1 MRVLYIHDGDEGNG
15 GGQVQMLRLQAEL
28 RRREI
33 DARICCPSPGREDSI
48 ALPHPG
54 LVDAMLRPVCRL
66 AGINDIHAVRSFR
79 ITSIPEF
86 RDADVIDIQ
95 GIHGNFF
102 SYLAL
107 PKLSR
112 DKPVVFTLHDMW
124 AITGHCHNSL
134 DCERWRSGCGRCPYP
149 DTAPAISRDSS
160 GLEWKLKD
168 RSYGRS
174 NLCIVAPSA
183 WLADRAREGMLGR
196 FEVHQI
202 PHGVGTDTL
211 RPLDPDECR
220 KRLGIPAGKRVLLTA
235 TNDLN
240 RELKGG
246 DLLCE
251 ALAGLPATMARETVL
266 LLLGHN
272 GERLAGKLPVESIP
286 LGFVGSDRAKAAVF
300 SAADLF
306 VHPSRAENFPLVL
319 IESLACGTP
328 VAAFGVGGVPEIV
341 RPGLTGRVA
350 RPEDAA
356 DLARVV
362 EALLDDAGARSEMS
376 RHCRRIA
383 VEEYSLREQ
392 ANRYLDLYRTLI
404 DTRSTAGRGRDAG

>member
-1 MRVLYIHDGDEGNG
+1 M
-15 GGQVQMLRLQAEL
+15 
-28 RRREI
+28 
-33 DARICCPSPGREDSI
+33 
-48 ALPHPG
+48 
-54 LVDAMLRPVCRL
+54 
-66 AGINDIHAVRSFR
+66 
-79 ITSIPEF
+79 PEF
-86 RDADVIDIQ
+86 RDADVIDIH

-112 DKPVVFTLHDMW
+112 EKPVVFTLHDMW

-134 DCERWRSGCGRCPYP
+134 DCERWRSGCGGCPYP

-160 GLEWKLKD
+160 GIEWKLKG

-174 NLCIVAPSA
+174 KLSVVAPSA
-183 WLADRAREGMLGR
+183 WLAGLARESMLGR

-202 PHGVGTDTL
+202 PHGVETETL
-211 RPLDPDECR
+211 QPLDPDECR
-220 KRLGIPAGKRVLLTA
+220 KRLGIPPGKRVLLTA
-235 TNDLN
+235 TNDLG

-266 LLLGHN
+266 LLLGQN
-272 GERLAGKLPVESIP
+272 GDQLAAKLPVEGIP
-286 LGFVGSDRAKAAVF
+286 LGFVSSDRDKAVAF

-328 VAAFGVGGVPEIV
+328 VVAFGVGGVPEIV
-341 RPGLTGRVA
+341 RSGLTGHVA

-356 DLARVV
+356 DLARGVA
-362 EALLDDAGARSEMS
+362 ALLDDAGARGEMS

-383 VEEYSLREQ
+383 VEDYSLREQ
-392 ANRYLDLYRTLI
+392 ASRYLDLYRTLI
-404 DTRSTAGRGRDAG
+404 DERSTVRRGRDAG